1 MNYLYHVSHKA
12 IYSSIRASVSGVQ
25 GDGHGKALL
34 AIASSSFLLIGVQMI
49 YPVVLPELRAAY
61 GLNLGTA
68 GLLLTVLWLSN
79 AAGQV
84 PGGILADRFGE
95 GRIMVVSTVVTA
107 VMVVFIVVSGSIATL
122 FLATVLLGLGIA
134 LFGVARYTALDD
146 LFPERV
152 GTTVGVVLAAAD
164 AGQALLPPVAGA
176 LAAAVV
182 WQFGF
187 AYTLPLF
194 VAVALA
200 LWLYVPARTSG
211 PESGVD
217 TFSMESIRYVGAALR
232 KRTVLYGSAAFIVY
246 MIVWIT
252 FTGFY
257 PTYLIEEKGLS
268 ATAAGI
274 LFGSFFAVGV
284 AIKPLSGLAYDRIG
298 IRLSLLTVMV
308 ISGTSLVVLPLVD
321 GLLPIVVVTILIAPM
336 LGSGTITQSHLI
348 QGIPNDIKGTGLGI
362 IRTGGMAIAAVS
374 PAVFGAIADWGYFDE
389 VFLSLAGLAGLI
401 VLFVLRIPTE

>member
-1 MNYLYHVSHKA
+1 MSQKR
-12 IYSSIRASVSGVQ
+12 IYSSIRGVVAGVQ
-25 GDGHGKALL
+25 ADGHGKALL

-49 YPVVLPELRAAY
+49 YPVVLPELRTAY

-68 GLLLTVLWLSN
+68 GVLLTVLWLSN

-84 PGGILADRFGE
+84 PGGVLADRFGE
-95 GRIMVVSTVVTA
+95 GRIMVASTVVTA
-107 VMVVFIVVSGSIATL
+107 AMVVFIVAVDSIVLL
-122 FLATVLLGLGIA
+122 FLATVLLGQGIA

-146 LFPERV
+146 LFPNHV

-164 AGQALLPPVAGA
+164 AGQALLPPLAGV

-182 WQFGF
+182 WQLGF

-194 VAVALA
+194 AFVALA
-200 LWLYVPARTSG
+200 LWLYVPASTSG
-211 PESGVD
+211 PGSGFD
-217 TFSMESIRYVGAALR
+217 TFSRARLRDVGTALR

-257 PTYLIEEKGLS
+257 PTYLLEMKDLSTTAVGL
-268 ATAAGI
+268 

-284 AIKPLSGLAYDRIG
+284 AIKPLSGMAYDRFG
-298 IRLSLLTVMV
+298 IRLSLLTVMA
-308 ISGTSLVVLPLVD
+308 ISGTALVVLPFVE
-321 GLLPIVVVTILIAPM
+321 GLLPIAIITVLIAPI

-348 QGIPNDIKGTGLGI
+348 QGIPNDIKGTGLGVV
-362 IRTGGMAIAAVS
+362 RTGGMAIAAVS
-374 PAVFGAIADWGYFDE
+374 PAIFGTIADWGYFDE
-389 VFLSLAGLAGLI
+389 VFLFLAGLAACI
-401 VLFVLRIPTE
+401 MLFVRRIPPGEHH